1 MLRATALIF
10 LCLSYSL
17 CSLGQQKSVQAA
29 KIKTAPRID
38 GILDDEEWSSAPAA
52 GTFITSSPSF
62 GLPATD
68 STCVK
73 VLYDNTAIYIGA
85 YLYGNPAHIRRQF
98 TPRDQER
105 HADVDYFSVFIDS
118 YKDRQNA
125 FQFLVT
131 SRNVQSD
138 ARISPAVIPEDGVF
152 GDLSWDA
159 VWDSKVSMRPD
170 GW

>member
-1 MLRATALIF
+1 MVYWMRMYGQKLNLLHSSLLI
-10 LCLSYSL
+10 LPL
-17 CSLGQQKSVQAA
+17 LGNLQA
-29 KIKTAPRID
+29 
-38 GILDDEEWSSAPAA
+38 
-52 GTFITSSPSF
+52 
-62 GLPATD
+62 D
-68 STCVK
+68 STAVK
-73 VLYDNTAIYIGA
+73 VLYDNTAIYIRDI
-85 YLYGNPAHIRRQF
+85 LYGNPAEIRKQF

-105 HADVDYFSVFIDS
+105 MANVDHFAVFIDS

-138 ARISPAVIPEDGVF
+138 ARISAAVIPANGVY

-170 GW
+170 GWSIEIRIPLFTSVF